1 MGKVANSFISILL
14 TVSLVF
20 GFIPTVAWAD
30 NQNTSGDQTS
40 SIESSESN
48 NMDSSLGDASDSSHE
63 DSSNT
68 TTSDKEDSSTNN
80 SGGNADSSY
89 DGLKTDTSDSS
100 PEVLLLDDSTKK
112 TAEEINAQL
121 DALASQ
127 YKNSLKEGTYYIST
141 ALNEV
146 KNLDV
151 ASASKANGAKVQLYQ
166 INMTEAQQWKV
177 T

>member
-14 TVSLVF
+14 TVSLIF
-20 GFIPTVAWAD
+20 GFTPTVAWAE
-30 NQNTSGDQTS
+30 NQNTSGDQSS
-40 SIESSESN
+40 SIESSKSN
-48 NMDSSLGDASDSSHE
+48 NMGSSLGDASDSNHE

-68 TTSDKEDSSTNN
+68 TTSDKEGSSTNN

-89 DGLKTDTSDSS
+89 DGPKTDASDSS
-100 PEVLLLDDSTKK
+100 PEVLLLDDSTEK
-112 TAEEINAQL
+112 TEEEINAQL

-141 ALNEV
+141 ALNEA

-151 ASASKANGAKVQLYQ
+151 ASASKANGAKVQQYDGSATMEGN
-166 INMTEAQQWKV
+166 I
-177 T
+177 

>member
-20 GFIPTVAWAD
+20 GFTPTVAWAD

-68 TTSDKEDSSTNN
+68 TTSDKEGSSTNN
-80 SGGNADSSY
+80 PGGNADSSY

-112 TAEEINAQL
+112 
-121 DALASQ
+121 
-127 YKNSLKEGTYYIST
+127 LKR
-141 ALNEV
+141 
-146 KNLDV
+146 K
-151 ASASKANGAKVQLYQ
+151 
-166 INMTEAQQWKV
+166 
-177 T
+177 